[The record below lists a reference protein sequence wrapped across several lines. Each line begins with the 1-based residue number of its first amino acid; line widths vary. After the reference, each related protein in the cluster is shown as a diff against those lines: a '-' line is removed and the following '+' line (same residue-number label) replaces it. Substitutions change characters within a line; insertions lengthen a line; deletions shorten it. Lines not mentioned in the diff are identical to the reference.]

1 MEQRYWSST
10 EVAQVLGV
18 KSRTTALKIMERSG
32 LSNDFGI
39 PGGNRYVEI
48 EPFLQWIRCQTSCKQ
63 NPAIVPARKKPRSR
77 KVEGLTEDGLIP
89 YRYSKKG
96 ATA

>member
-1 MEQRYWSST
+1 MERLYWSST
-10 EVAQVLGV
+10 EVAKVLGV

-39 PGGNRYVEI
+39 PGGDRHVEI
-48 EPFLQWIRCQTSCKQ
+48 EPFLRWLRCQTNRKQ
-63 NPAIVPARKKPRSR
+63 EIFPAPAKKKPRPR

-89 YRYSKKG
+89 YRRSKKG
-96 ATA
+96 A